1 MNQFIHA
8 KFTEKHELTI
18 GVEFASK
25 IVTFDDGVNVKLQI
39 WDTAGQEQF
48 RSVTR
53 GYYRGA
59 ICCVL
64 VYDITKRR
72 SFRNIKKWLE
82 DVQESSYE
90 KVHLVLIGNKADL
103 DAKRDVTIDE
113 GSQFA
118 RLNNMVFMECSALT
132 SCNIDK
138 TFISAAK
145 LVYLGVVTMKY
156 EPDASGE
163 IPGVK
168 QGTASLTTS

>member
-1 MNQFIHA
+1 MGDSGVGKSCIMNQFIHA

-82 DVQESSYE
+82 DV
-90 KVHLVLIGNKADL
+90 
-103 DAKRDVTIDE
+103 
-113 GSQFA
+113 
-118 RLNNMVFMECSALT
+118 
-132 SCNIDK
+132 
-138 TFISAAK
+138 
-145 LVYLGVVTMKY
+145 
-156 EPDASGE
+156 
-163 IPGVK
+163 
-168 QGTASLTTS
+168 